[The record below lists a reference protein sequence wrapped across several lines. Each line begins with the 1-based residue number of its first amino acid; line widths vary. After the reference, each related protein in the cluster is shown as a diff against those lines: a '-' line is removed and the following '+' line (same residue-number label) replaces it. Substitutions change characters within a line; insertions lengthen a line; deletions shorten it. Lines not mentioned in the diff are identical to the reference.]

1 MEKRRSIKLV
11 TLLIQYAVS
20 FLFAVFFSMFATSI
34 VINLA
39 MNTGFVLP
47 ANTAE
52 LEVKDSIK
60 KLKQVGSFDPSLIT
74 PRCEYTIFSKDGDVI
89 ETSLKGS
96 ALDDAK
102 NYYRYG
108 INGATRYHTQVILN
122 EETCVFQYGFYTF
135 YSNEILNE
143 NLPDFQII
151 CGIGTGICILILFLI
166 ITIYYSKKIKKH
178 ILPLTLS
185 AEQLANGDLEKP
197 FEVSGI
203 KEFDEVMQ
211 SMDKLRTALK
221 DSMIEKWQ
229 MEQDRRVQ
237 TAALVHDI
245 KTPITVIS
253 GNAELL
259 AESARTDEQIIC
271 SNVIVKNALLAERY
285 IEKLRQL
292 SMSEDLITYKKEVVD
307 GNTFINEIKK
317 STVDIC
323 KIRRINLNFNAADLA
338 SIYIDR
344 EAILRCVINIVE
356 NACRFTKEEDTIT
369 ISIKENT
376 PYLQILVEDAGP
388 GFTKE
393 ALKHATDLFYTENG
407 NRNPAGH
414 SGIGLAYSKKVALL
428 HGGRLVL
435 SNSNE
440 GHGIVLLEIETKERD
455 LFVNPDLKN

>member
-1 MEKRRSIKLV
+1 MEKRRSKSLV
-11 TLLIQYAVS
+11 SLLIQYAVS
-20 FLFAVFFSMFATSI
+20 LLFSVFISLFATSVFI
-34 VINLA
+34 ILA
-39 MNTGFVLP
+39 MNSGFVLP

-52 LEVKDSIK
+52 YEVKQSIK
-60 KLKQVGSFDPSLIT
+60 NLRQAGSFDPSRIT
-74 PRCEYTIFSKDGDVI
+74 PLCDYAVFSKDGDVI
-89 ETSLKGS
+89 ETNLEGYS
-96 ALDDAK
+96 LDDAK
-102 NYYRYG
+102 NYYQYG
-108 INGATRYHTQVILN
+108 INGAKRFHEQVILN
-122 EETCVFQYGFYTF
+122 EETCVLQYGFNTF
-135 YSNEILNE
+135 YSKEILNKY
-143 NLPDFQII
+143 LPDFQII
-151 CGIGTGICILILFLI
+151 CGIGTILCVLVLFII
-166 ITIYYSKKIKKH
+166 ITIYYGKKIKKH
-178 ILPLTLS
+178 LLPLTQS
-185 AEQLANGDLEKP
+185 VEQLAKGDLEKP
-197 FEVSGI
+197 FEGSSI
-203 KEFDEVMQ
+203 REFDEVMQ
-211 SMDKLRTALK
+211 SMNQLRSALK

-271 SNVIVKNALLAERY
+271 SNVIVKNALLAESY

-292 SMSEDLITYKKEVVD
+292 SMSEDLITYKKEIVD
-307 GNTFINEIKK
+307 GNSFINEIRK
-317 STVDIC
+317 SAAEIC
-323 KIRRINLNFNAADLA
+323 KIRRINLKFKATELA

-356 NACRFTKEEDTIT
+356 NACRFTKEEDSIT

-393 ALKHATDLFYTENG
+393 ALKHAMDLFYTENG
-407 NRNPAGH
+407 NRNPEGH

-435 SNSNE
+435 SNSDE
-440 GHGIVLLEIETKERD
+440 GHGIVLLEIKTNK
-455 LFVNPDLKN
+455 

>member
-1 MEKRRSIKLV
+1 MERRRSVKLV
-11 TLLIQYAVS
+11 SLLIQYAVS
-20 FLFAVFFSMFATSI
+20 FLFAVLLAVLAVL
-34 VINLA
+34 VIFNLA
-39 MNTGFVLP
+39 MNNGFVLP

-52 LEVKDSIK
+52 NEVQDSIK
-60 KLKQVGSFDPSLIT
+60 KLKQVGSFDQSLLT
-74 PRCEYTIFSKDGDVI
+74 PLCDYVLFSEDGEVI

-96 ALDDAK
+96 SLDDAK
-102 NYYRYG
+102 DYYLYG
-108 INGATRYHTQVILN
+108 VNGATRYHAQIVLN
-122 EETCVFQYGFYTF
+122 KDTCVLQYGFNTF
-135 YSNEILNE
+135 YSKEILNN

-151 CGIGTGICILILFLI
+151 CGIGTGLCILILFLI
-166 ITIYYSKKIKKH
+166 ITIYYGKKIKKH
-178 ILPLTLS
+178 VLPLTLS
-185 AEQLANGDLEKP
+185 AEQLANGDLDKP

-271 SNVIVKNALLAERY
+271 SNVIIKNALQAESY
-285 IEKLRQL
+285 VEKLRQL
-292 SMSEDLITYKKEVVD
+292 SLSEDLITYKKEIVD
-307 GNTFINEIKK
+307 GNMFVKEIKK
-317 STVDIC
+317 CAEEIC
-323 KIRRINLNFNAADLA
+323 KIRRINLNFKANEVT

-356 NACRFTKEEDTIT
+356 NACRFTKEEEAIT
-369 ISIKENT
+369 ISIKEST
-376 PYLQILVEDAGP
+376 PYLLIIVEDGGL
-388 GFTKE
+388 GFSKE
-393 ALKHATDLFYTENG
+393 ALKHATDLFYTENE

-414 SGIGLAYSKKVALL
+414 SGIGLAYSKKVAVL
-428 HGGRLVL
+428 HGGRLLL
-435 SNSNE
+435 SNSKE
-440 GHGIVLLEIETKERD
+440 GHGIVQLEIEATERG
-455 LFVNPDLKN
+455 KKG